1 MREEV
6 SSVEGP
12 LVEAPDHAGLA
23 RVRVAVVPRPAVRLP
38 RRHDPAPP
46 RAAGRQ
52 RAAIARVA
60 HDSRVSQPAGRFFS
74 IAVFSFPM
82 QRAKRRRLAVEIAR
96 RPGYPAH
103 PGRARRREARRVGSL
118 APSARRAALPCRPD
132 GRRARSPVP
141 ATAPT
146 PHTLFM
152 PAQPGASL
160 CDDGPACAM
169 HGALAPRMRSAFA
182 SRAPRARPPRRARD
196 LPTRRHD
203 QGA

>member
-12 LVEAPDHAGLA
+12 LAEAPDHAGLA
-23 RVRVAVVPRPAVRLP
+23 RVRVAVVPRPVVRLP

-52 RAAIARVA
+52 RAAIACIA
-60 HDSRVSQPAGRFFS
+60 HDSRVSLPVGRFFS
-74 IAVFSFPM
+74 IAVFSLPM
-82 QRAKRRRLAVEIAR
+82 QRAKRWRLAVDLACH
-96 RPGYPAH
+96 PGYPD
-103 PGRARRREARRVGSL
+103 RARRRDTRCDGSP
-118 APSARRAALPCRPD
+118 APSTRRASLPCRHD
-132 GRRARSPVP
+132 GRRARSPVL
-141 ATAPT
+141 ATVPT
-146 PHTLFM
+146 PHTYFM

-160 CDDGPACAM
+160 CDDGPACVM
-169 HGALAPRMRSAFA
+169 HGAPAPRARSAFA
-182 SRAPRARPPRRARD
+182 TRVPRARPPRRARD